1 MDTDASRLNDEQARE
16 IAFHPDMWS
25 QYFRTI
31 DGKPFLLDKRP
42 YLKEIYRHFGMHAPK
57 GDRTRII
64 VLKCSRKVE
73 KTETICNLLLYTLL
87 NLPYF
92 KAVYT
97 APRQPQVTRFVEE
110 RFNGAMRSSIN
121 GGCLKKYRIKQS
133 VAHQT
138 FDVGASEYNHFY
150 AYSAWGDAHGLL
162 GVECD
167 LVCVDEF
174 QDVPQD
180 VLPMLTEMMSLSP
193 YKWALIS
200 GTAREQGSDFWK
212 LWEMTDKR
220 KWDEET
226 GEWIAGNPDADLI
239 GYHIDQRMHCEITD
253 EELEYKRQLYT
264 PRKYHNEVLGQF
276 WAGSVKPLTMMELLQ
291 CCDEERGIVRAIDA
305 PEESVMGV
313 DWGNETVVCIM
324 DKNKNIITFERV
336 QSRDDADDEIAVIK
350 RLIEKYNC
358 TQVMCDIGFG
368 ARQTRELQREYGERV
383 RSCYYSKRPM
393 NPFEY
398 KKRDSNRNLIYMCVV
413 DRTTYVEKV
422 LWGIEKQDYSFP
434 YKDDSIDWALEQM
447 TTINSSAE
455 EDLADN
461 RPTHAQ
467 RTTKYGRDGDDHA
480 FHALVYATL
489 AVEVA
494 DEYGLPT
501 IRTFGI

>member
-1 MDTDASRLNDEQARE
+1 MQ
-16 IAFHPDMWS
+16 
-25 QYFRTI
+25 
-31 DGKPFLLDKRP
+31 
-42 YLKEIYRHFGMHAPK
+42 
-57 GDRTRII
+57 
-64 VLKCSRKVE
+64 
-73 KTETICNLLLYTLL
+73 
-87 NLPYF
+87 
-92 KAVYT
+92 
-97 APRQPQVTRFVEE
+97 
-110 RFNGAMRSSIN
+110 
-121 GGCLKKYRIKQS
+121 KYRNKQS

-138 FDVGASEYNHFY
+138 FDVGASELNHFY

-200 GTAREQGSDFWK
+200 GTAREQGSEFWR
-212 LWEMTDKR
+212 LWEMTTKSE
-220 KWDEET
+220 WDEEKQ
-226 GEWIAGNPDADLI
+226 EWIDRNPDAEII
-239 GYHIDQRMHCEITD
+239 GYHIDQRVHPEITD
-253 EELEYKRQLYT
+253 EDLAYKKKLYT
-264 PRKYHNEVLGQF
+264 PRKYQNEVLGQF
-276 WAGSVKPLTMMELLQ
+276 WAGSVKPLTMMELLA
-291 CCDEERGIVRAIDA
+291 CCDEERGIARALDA
-305 PEESVMGV
+305 PDESVMGI

-324 DKNKNIITFERV
+324 DKKKNVITFERV
-336 QSRDDADDEIAVIK
+336 QSRDDSNDEVEVIK
-350 RLIEKYNC
+350 GLIEKYNC
-358 TQVMCDIGFG
+358 TQIIADIGFG

-422 LWGIEKQDYSFP
+422 LWAIEKEEYSFP
-434 YKDDSIDWALEQM
+434 YKDDSIEWALEQM

-455 EDLADN
+455 DDEKDK

-467 RTTKYGRDGDDHA
+467 KTTKYGRDGDDHA
-480 FHALVYATL
+480 FHALLYATL
-489 AVEVA
+489 AAEVS

-501 IRTFGI
+501 IRTFGL